1 MKKLVYIWLAVW
13 SLWSCQKDEAY
24 FDVLVPADG
33 LTFSPVEGGAVM
45 HYRLPADEEVYGIR
59 VRYKD
64 AFGRDMIRTGSYACD
79 SLLITGFN
87 EARKGVKAF
96 VTLCNRND
104 VESEAL
110 EVTFDTR
117 DSGPIAFINNLEVV
131 SGWGNGFVL
140 TYNLKEDL
148 KGMVNLF
155 YVGEDPKTKQ
165 PDTHFV

>member
-64 AFGRDMIRTGSYACD
+64 AFGRAMIRTGRYACVR
-79 SLLITGFN
+79 SHL
-87 EARKGVKAF
+87 
-96 VTLCNRND
+96 
-104 VESEAL
+104 
-110 EVTFDTR
+110 
-117 DSGPIAFINNLEVV
+117 
-131 SGWGNGFVL
+131 
-140 TYNLKEDL
+140 
-148 KGMVNLF
+148 
-155 YVGEDPKTKQ
+155 
-165 PDTHFV
+165 

>member
-1 MKKLVYIWLAVW
+1 MHEDGDSPVPGPVSYTHLDVYKRQVW

-96 VTLCNRND
+96 VTLCNKMCI
-104 VESEAL
+104 
-110 EVTFDTR
+110 R
-117 DSGPIAFINNLEVV
+117 DSIIPLMHE
-131 SGWGNGFVL
+131 L
-140 TYNLKEDL
+140 DL
-148 KGMVNLF
+148 PF
-155 YVGEDPKTKQ
+155 Q
-165 PDTHFV
+165 